1 MKTIE
6 PRRTRWARRQNRTTN
21 PELVYSK
28 RPSPV
33 SSVVN
38 DFRLRLF
45 ALVPAF
51 ALLASCTVG
60 PNYVRPTADTPA
72 AFKEMEGWKTAQ
84 PRDQEL
90 RGKWWE
96 TYNDPLLNELE
107 ERVSV
112 SNQNLAQAT
121 AQFRQARALVQSA
134 RAGYLPTVSAGASAT
149 RSQSPSGFVG
159 QNQNLNSHGAST
171 SYTLSLDAVWEAD
184 LWGRVRRTVES
195 NEAGAQASAADL
207 EALRLSIQAELAQN
221 YFQLRALDAQKQL
234 FDDTI
239 AAYQRSLTLTQN
251 QYAAGVAAKVD
262 VIQAQTQLR
271 TTQAQ
276 ALDIGVQRAQLEHAI
291 ALLIG
296 KPASNY
302 SLAAAP
308 ITATPPALPV
318 GLPASLLERRPDIAA
333 AERRMAAANAQIGV
347 AKAAYYPSL
356 TLSASGGFQSTS
368 FSNWLTAP
376 SRFWSLGPALAQ
388 TLFDGGLRRA
398 QTDQAIAAYDANVA
412 GYRQTVL
419 TGFKEVEDNLAAL
432 RILEEEAAIQNE
444 AVQNA
449 RQSVAL
455 TTNQYK
461 AGIVSYLNVV
471 TVQATALANE
481 RAAVDILNR
490 RLAAS
495 VLLIT
500 ALGGGWDASALPRAD
515 ELARSDATPSKGAAQ
530 AR

>member
-1 MKTIE
+1 MEQAPWAAIAGPCRGYPMKTIGS
-6 PRRTRWARRQNRTTN
+6 R
-21 PELVYSK
+21 S
-28 RPSPV
+28 
-33 SSVVN
+33 
-38 DFRLRLF
+38 RLLAVIP
-45 ALVPAF
+45 AL
-51 ALLASCTVG
+51 ALLAACTVG
-60 PNYVRPTADTPA
+60 PNYVRPAADTPA

-107 ERVSV
+107 ERVSI
-112 SNQNLAQAT
+112 SNQNLAQTA
-121 AQFRQARALVQSA
+121 AQFRQARALVQAA
-134 RAGYLPTVSAGASAT
+134 RAGYLPTVSANASAT
-149 RSQSPSGFVG
+149 RSQSPAGFIG
-159 QNQNLNSHGAST
+159 QSQNLNSLGPST
-171 SYTLSLDAVWEAD
+171 SYSLSLGAVWEAD

-195 NEAGAQASAADL
+195 DEAGAQASAADL
-207 EALRLSIQAELAQN
+207 EALRLSVQAQLAQN

-239 AAYQRSLTLTQN
+239 VAYQRSLTLTQN
-251 QYAAGVAAKVD
+251 QYAAGVAAKAD
-262 VIQAQTQLR
+262 VIQAQTQLK

-276 ALDIGVQRAQLEHAI
+276 AVDVGVQRAQLEHAI

-296 KPASNY
+296 KPPSTF
-302 SLAAAP
+302 SLAVAP
-308 ITATPPALPV
+308 LTALPPATPV
-318 GLPASLLERRPDIAA
+318 GIPSSLLERRPDIAA

-347 AKAAYYPSL
+347 AEAAYYPSL
-356 TLSASGGFQSTS
+356 TLSASGGFQSSS

-412 GYRQTVL
+412 AYRQIVL
-419 TGFKEVEDNLAAL
+419 TGFQGVEDNLAAL
-432 RILEEEAAIQNE
+432 RILEAEAAIQDE
-444 AVQNA
+444 AVQYS
-449 RQSVAL
+449 RQSVTL
-455 TTNQYK
+455 TINQYK
-461 AGIVSYLNVV
+461 AGIVSFLNVV

-481 RAAVDILNR
+481 RTAVDVLNR

-500 ALGGGWDASALPRAD
+500 ALGGGWNASDLPTSD
-515 ELARSDATPSKGAAQ
+515 ELARGDAYPRKASAQ